1 VAQIGAWVPEGAPTE
16 LMEPEPHVRV
26 ALAGYSELIASES
39 DREWLRLA
47 VGSDAAAWAGEL
59 GREVDRTGLSV
70 ESNVHRHRPLPAMAV
85 RAGHGASPVELVRVL
100 LAAELVGTPVR
111 VSLDATV
118 ASALELTEVRV
129 APTASPAGLRRL
141 NDLVDAVESAAEFVT
156 RVRSGTVTGRVR
168 VIGDDGRTLPPELA
182 GEHVTVVSGPVLATG
197 RRELLTVLREQ
208 SISRTRHRFG
218 HLPRENRA

>member
-1 VAQIGAWVPEGAPTE
+1 
-16 LMEPEPHVRV
+16 VRE
-26 ALAGYSELIASES
+26 ALADYSELIASES
-39 DREWLRLA
+39 DRAWLRIA

-59 GREVDRTGLSV
+59 GREIDRTGLSV
-70 ESNVHRHRPLPAMAV
+70 ESNVLRHRPLPAMAV
-85 RAGHGASPVELVRVL
+85 RAGRGASPVELVRVL
-100 LAAELVGTPVR
+100 LAAELVGTPVK

-118 ASALELTEVRV
+118 ASALELTEFRV
-129 APTASPAGLRRL
+129 APTAASALTGLRRL
-141 NDLVDAVESAAEFVT
+141 NDLVDAIESAAEFVA

-168 VIGDDGRTLPPELA
+168 VVGDDGRALPPELA

-218 HLPRENRA
+218 HLPRETGRYRVGTPRRYRYTNRADG